1 MDYGISGR
9 GKDISIKYKYRRLS
23 GHDTIRVIELL
34 PERDGEEILIYLHEV
49 TLQEAPAYQALS
61 YEWGKTKGSHSIR
74 CDGSVL
80 LVTIN
85 LLAALRRLRFST
97 FRRYLW
103 IDAICIN
110 QEDMEEKTQQVAMMG
125 QIYKFGHKALI
136 WLGEA
141 GPGTAKAIAKLQ
153 DLAQEQ
159 EKMEAKKEKFFRDYY
174 HKESKS
180 RQGDGQA
187 YFRLSAHLVPSSL
200 GASLKVQFEWEA
212 KFEELLKAQSRFVED
227 LNGDFWQGLCDIF
240 SRTYFQRLWIIQE
253 VVLSPT
259 ADVLCGA
266 DRCSWSIFSAAARYL
281 RVCLKLPC
289 DQILNIILQIAD
301 MKGNMSYKYPDIMH
315 LGYDHDEAGVWVS
328 EALDHLKAAE
338 LKIRRSL
345 PFLLINFSR
354 SKAQDPTDRIVALL
368 SLTNETSQR
377 LLKPNYSLGAGH
389 AYQQAMMAAFSQNMG
404 LILLEKFVPPS
415 LSHIPG
421 TPSWVPDFASFSP
434 WCDALKFSEEHDL
447 DHDPYGIEDSFIH
460 CVFTVHGDVL
470 SAWGEVLDSV
480 AYCTPIISPAE
491 MYHFQSNTS
500 IREGHLILDQCPPK
514 VHDFTHIASVQEGV
528 LCYES
533 NPWLL
538 ETPILDIIQ
547 SHNGQAALQDN
558 GTSLSDYRIHAS
570 YGTRKSKVDG
580 SQNSDPRD
588 FWLSQWQSIN
598 TALQLGQ
605 VEEQDLS
612 DLESGLMKW
621 KSENRDDLIALIH
634 HWAQQKWSSRLYV
647 HNQGRQLL
655 RTTNGW
661 LAIGPVGINSVK
673 VGDII
678 VSLGVRSAFYALRP
692 LADGTHLLRGL
703 VEVEE
708 YSAGNFKGF
717 NLLREFKIR

>member
-1 MDYGISGR
+1 MSG
-9 GKDISIKYKYRRLS
+9 GK
-23 GHDTIRVIELL
+23 
-34 PERDGEEILIYLHEV
+34 P
-49 TLQEAPAYQALS
+49 
-61 YEWGKTKGSHSIR
+61 KGSHLIR
-74 CDGSVL
+74 CDSSIL
-80 LVTIN
+80 LVTTN

-97 FRRYLW
+97 LRRYLW

-110 QEDMEEKTQQVAMMG
+110 QEDTEEKTQQVAMMG

-141 GPGTAKAIAKLQ
+141 GPGTTKAMAKLQ

-159 EKMEAKKEKFFRDYY
+159 EKIEAKKEKFFRDYY
-174 HKESKS
+174 CKESK
-180 RQGDGQA
+180 RNQGGGQS
-187 YFRLSAHLVPSSL
+187 YFRLSAYLVPSSL
-200 GASLKVQFEWEA
+200 DASLKVQFEWEA
-212 KFEELLKAQSRFVED
+212 KLEELLKAQSRFMED
-227 LNGDFWQGLCDIF
+227 VNGDFWQGIYDIF

-253 VVLSPT
+253 VVLSRT

-266 DRCSWSIFSAAARYL
+266 DRCSRSIFSAAARYL
-281 RVCLKLPC
+281 RVCLKQPC
-289 DQILNIILQIAD
+289 DRILNTILQIAD
-301 MKGNMSYKYPDIMH
+301 MRGNLSCKYPDIMH
-315 LGYDHDEAGVWVS
+315 LGYKDDEAGVWVS
-328 EALDHLKAAE
+328 EALGHLQTAE

-345 PFLLINFSR
+345 PFLLITFSR
-354 SKAQDPTDRIVALL
+354 SKARDPTDRIVALL

-434 WCDALKFSEEHDL
+434 WCDALEFSEDHDL
-447 DHDPYGIEDSFIH
+447 DHDPYGIEDNLIH
-460 CVFTVHGDVL
+460 CAFTVHGDLL
-470 SAWGEVLDSV
+470 SACGEVLDSV

-491 MYHFQSNTS
+491 MYHFHSN
-500 IREGHLILDQCPPK
+500 IAVRKGYLILDQFPPNM
-514 VHDFTHIASVQEGV
+514 HDFTHIASVQEGV
-528 LCYES
+528 LYYET

-538 ETPILDIIQ
+538 EPSILDIIQ

-570 YGTRKSKVDG
+570 YGTRKSKADG
-580 SQNSDPRD
+580 SQTPDPRD

-598 TALQLGQ
+598 KAFQLCHL
-605 VEEQDLS
+605 EEKDLS
-612 DLESGLMKW
+612 DLESGLKEW
-621 KSENRDDLIALIH
+621 KSENRHDLIALIH
-634 HWAQQKWSSRLYV
+634 QWAQQKWSSRLYV

-661 LAIGPVGINSVK
+661 LAMGPAGINSVR

-678 VSLGVRSAFYALRP
+678 VSLGARSAFYALRP

-708 YSAGNFKGF
+708 QSAGNYKGP
-717 NLLREFKIR
+717 NLRQKFKIR